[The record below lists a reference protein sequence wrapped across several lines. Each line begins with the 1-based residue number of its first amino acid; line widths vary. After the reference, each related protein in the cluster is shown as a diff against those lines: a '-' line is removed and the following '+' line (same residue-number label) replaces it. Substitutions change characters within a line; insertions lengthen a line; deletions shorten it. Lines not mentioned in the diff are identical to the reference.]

1 MVRAQRNGDVV
12 WVSSLSTSTEFMDS
26 WNESDTESQ
35 LLTPQELCQAQH
47 EDQAIGQVIRYKQQ
61 GKFPEGHERQ
71 NESHGTRV
79 LMRSWRQLELGDDG
93 ILRR

>member
-47 EDQAIGQVIRYKQQ
+47 EDQAIGDRLSGISSKANFQK
-61 GKFPEGHERQ
+61 
-71 NESHGTRV
+71 GTTDKMN
-79 LMRSWRQLELGDDG
+79 LMGLEF
-93 ILRR
+93 